1 MRKFFII
8 VAIVLVIIG
17 IVLYLISVRPTSKPV
32 TAPLNNT
39 PAALNNAIDNT
50 TPIIEIDP
58 FLQQKDILTALAR
71 MFIERYGT
79 WSNQSN
85 FENFTDLYFYM
96 TDGLKAETQ
105 NFVVNQQADFSADA
119 IYYGLTT
126 RVLSL
131 DLNNIVTDTSA
142 EFSANIQQQETK
154 DGQTAVLSKKAV
166 LDFIKQ
172 GADWKV
178 NQINF
183 TP

>member
-8 VAIVLVIIG
+8 VAIVLVMLG
-17 IVLYLISVRPTSKPV
+17 IVLYLVSRSTGKSVN
-32 TAPLNNT
+32 APLTNT
-39 PAALNNAIDNT
+39 PTALNDSTGNT
-50 TPIIEIDP
+50 APIIEIDP

-96 TDGLKAETQ
+96 TDELKAETQ
-105 NFVVNQQADFSADA
+105 SFVVNQRADFSADA
-119 IYYGLTT
+119 TYYGLTT

-131 DLNNIVTDTSA
+131 DLINIVADTSA

-154 DGQTAVLSKKAV
+154 DGQTAALSKKTT
-166 LDFIKQ
+166 LNFIKQ

-178 NQINF
+178 SQISF